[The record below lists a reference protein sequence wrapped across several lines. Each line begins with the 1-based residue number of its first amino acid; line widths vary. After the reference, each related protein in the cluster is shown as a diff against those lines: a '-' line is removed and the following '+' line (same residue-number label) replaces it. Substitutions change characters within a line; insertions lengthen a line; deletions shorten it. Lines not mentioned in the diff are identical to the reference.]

1 MKHDLYKL
9 AEQYHLSS
17 SEQALLQAVVEAADQ
32 NAQYSVREFAARN
45 YTSPAAIIRLSKKLG
60 YTGYTDMVYR
70 LQFLLQNEISN
81 RTHASHIT
89 SFIGEIP
96 PEQIHSFLALLAKN
110 RQGPILITGTGF
122 CAPLRDFLV
131 RKLLVLGYHAI
142 GTNSYEVYENNAL
155 QAKLVIAISK
165 SGTTDTIVKPVQDAR
180 RLGMDVIAFTGG
192 QHSPIAQQADPAFIL
207 LDDKILDDRNLTANY
222 FYARVLILFE
232 YLMDLSL
239 DPRDTPGEAFPAAN
253 LP

>member
-9 AEQYHLSS
+9 AEQYHLSA
-17 SEQALLQAVVEAADQ
+17 SEQSLLQAVLEAADQ

-70 LQFLLQNEISN
+70 LRFLLQNEINN

-96 PEQIHSFLALLAKN
+96 SEQISAFLALLKRN
-110 RQGPILITGTGF
+110 RQAPILVTGTGF
-122 CAPLRDFLV
+122 CAPLRDFFV
-131 RKLLVLGYHAI
+131 RKLLVL
-142 GTNSYEVYENNAL
+142 
-155 QAKLVIAISK
+155 AISK

-180 RLGMDVIAFTGG
+180 RHGIDVVAFTGG
-192 QHSPIAQQADPAFIL
+192 QHSPIAESADPAFLL

-239 DPRDTPGEAFPAAN
+239 DSHEENPEPAPSSGN
-253 LP
+253 MP